1 MTNTT
6 NMLAFEIGT
15 EEIPAFDLKNATE
28 KFGPILEKM
37 LSDRNIP
44 HGKIGIY
51 TTPRRLIAIIDEVA
65 TKTEA
70 IEQDFRGPK
79 AQAAFDDDG
88 KPTKAAE
95 GFARGKGVDASA
107 LQRREVDGVEY
118 VFAHVSVP
126 SYDTKPIL
134 AEILR
139 SSIDAIQWPKSMKWN
154 VHRELFTR
162 PVRWLVAMLGDQV
175 IDIEYAGLTSSNE
188 TYGHRV
194 LAAGPHTVASA
205 DKLID
210 TVSSAYVIPTEE
222 AREKIIRDGVAEIE
236 KKLNG
241 VNVVMPQKTL
251 TEVIN
256 LSEYPT
262 VMLGTFDEKFLEV
275 PEEIIVDAM
284 IMHQR
289 YFPIY
294 RDGKLTNNFI
304 IISNGDPKFEANIVD
319 GNERVVAA
327 RLYDAMFFYTE
338 DLKSPLENYVERLDD
353 VVFQEQLGTMRDK
366 TQRITQLAQKLCLD
380 ASISAVEKEDVARA
394 ALLAKADLVTNA
406 VIEFTSVQGV
416 MGSYY
421 ALASGENEAVA
432 TAIADHYKPRFSGDE
447 IPSNIAGRIV
457 AIADKLDTICGLFA
471 LGQEPTGSSD
481 PFAIR
486 RAALG
491 IIAILSEGTDISL
504 VKAIDESC
512 NIYLESGLEFN
523 KTDVV
528 DRVVDFFVTR
538 TQVMLHD
545 AGNQTD
551 VINAV
556 LAAGVKEPIEIA
568 ARTEALSSAI
578 KESPELFEDLGI
590 AFSRANNLRDEKFGT
605 TVDETLFNDDER
617 VLDKAIKEVGSQVE
631 TALDQDLYAESLEYL
646 AGLRKPI
653 DDFFESTMVMDD
665 DDKLRENRIRLLNR
679 FVDTFADVADFS
691 EINFKKQ

>member
-1 MTNTT
+1 MMPNGKK
-6 NMLAFEIGT
+6 LAFEIGT

-28 KFGPILEKM
+28 KFAPILQKM
-37 LSDRNIP
+37 FDDQNIP
-44 HGKIGIY
+44 HGNIEIY
-51 TTPRRLIAIIDEVA
+51 STPRRMIAIIDDVA
-65 TKTEA
+65 AKTEA

-79 AQAAFDDDG
+79 AAAAFDDDG

-95 GFARGKGVDASA
+95 GFARGKGVDPIT
-107 LQRREVDGVEY
+107 LERREVDGVEY
-118 VFAHVSVP
+118 VFAHVSIP

-134 AEILR
+134 AKILR
-139 SSIDAIQWPKSMKWN
+139 DSIDAIQWPKSMKWN

-162 PVRWLVAMLGDQV
+162 PVRWLVALFDDE
-175 IDIEYAGLTSSNE
+175 ILDIEYAGLKASNE

-194 LAAGPHTVASA
+194 LSPGPHKVPNAGA
-205 DKLID
+205 LID
-210 TVSSAYVIPTEE
+210 VISSIHVVPTED
-222 AREKIIRDGVAEIE
+222 AREKIIKEGVTAIE
-236 KKLNG
+236 KKLDG
-241 VNVVMPQKTL
+241 INVVMPQKTL

-262 VMLGTFDEKFLEV
+262 VMLGEFDEKFLEV

-304 IISNGDPKFEANIVD
+304 IISNGDPEFEGNIVD

-338 DLKSPLENYVERLDD
+338 DLKLPLENYVERLDD

-366 TQRITQLAQKLCLD
+366 TSRITQLAQKLCLD
-380 ASISAVEKEDVARA
+380 ASFSAVEKEDVARA

-421 ALASGENEAVA
+421 AIASGENEAVA
-432 TAIADHYKPRFSGDE
+432 IAIADHYKPRFSGDE
-447 IPSNIAGRIV
+447 IPSNVAGKVV
-457 AIADKLDTICGLFA
+457 AVADKIDTICGLFA

-491 IIAILSEGTDISL
+491 VIAILSQGLEVSL
-504 VKAIDESC
+504 VRAIDESC

-545 AGNQTD
+545 DGNDTD

-556 LAAGVKEPIEIA
+556 LAAGVKEPVEIT
-568 ARTEALSSAI
+568 ARTVALSNAI

-590 AFSRANNLRDEKFGT
+590 AFSRANNLRDEKLGT
-605 TVDETLFNDDER
+605 DVDETLFNDDER
-617 VLDKAIKEVGSQVE
+617 ALDKAIKEVGTQVE
-631 TALDQDLYAESLEYL
+631 EALDQDLFAAALEYL

-653 DDFFESTMVMDD
+653 DDFFESTMVMDED
-665 DDKLRENRIRLLNR
+665 AKLRDNRIRLLNR

>member
-1 MTNTT
+1 MPNGKK
-6 NMLAFEIGT
+6 LAFEIGT

-28 KFGPILEKM
+28 KFAPILQKM
-37 LSDRNIP
+37 FDDQNIP
-44 HGKIGIY
+44 HGNIEIY
-51 TTPRRLIAIIDEVA
+51 STPRRMIAIIDDVA
-65 TKTEA
+65 AKTEA

-79 AQAAFDDDG
+79 AAAAFDDDG

-95 GFARGKGVDASA
+95 GFARGKGVDPIT
-107 LQRREVDGVEY
+107 LERREVDGVEY
-118 VFAHVSVP
+118 VFAHVSIP

-134 AEILR
+134 AKILR
-139 SSIDAIQWPKSMKWN
+139 DSIDAIQWPKSMKWN
-154 VHRELFTR
+154 VHHELFTR
-162 PVRWLVAMLGDQV
+162 PVRWLVALFDDE
-175 IDIEYAGLTSSNE
+175 ILDIEYAGLKASNE

-194 LAAGPHTVASA
+194 LSPGPHKVPNAGA
-205 DKLID
+205 LID
-210 TVSSAYVIPTEE
+210 VISSIHVVPTED
-222 AREKIIRDGVAEIE
+222 AREKIIKEGVTAIE
-236 KKLNG
+236 KKLDG
-241 VNVVMPQKTL
+241 INVVMPQKTL

-262 VMLGTFDEKFLEV
+262 VMLGEFDEKFLEV

-304 IISNGDPKFEANIVD
+304 IISNGDPEFEGNIVD

-338 DLKSPLENYVERLDD
+338 DLKLPLENYVERLDD

-366 TQRITQLAQKLCLD
+366 TSRITQLAQKLCLD
-380 ASISAVEKEDVARA
+380 ASFSAVEKEDVARA

-421 ALASGENEAVA
+421 AIASGENEAVA
-432 TAIADHYKPRFSGDE
+432 IAIADHYKPRFSGDE
-447 IPSNIAGRIV
+447 IPSNVAGKVV
-457 AIADKLDTICGLFA
+457 AVADKIDTICGLFA

-491 IIAILSEGTDISL
+491 VIAILSQGLEVSL
-504 VKAIDESC
+504 VRAIDESC

-545 AGNQTD
+545 DGNDTD

-556 LAAGVKEPIEIA
+556 LAAGVKEPVEIT
-568 ARTEALSSAI
+568 ARTVALSNAI

-590 AFSRANNLRDEKFGT
+590 AFSRANNLRDEKLGT
-605 TVDETLFNDDER
+605 DVDETLFNDDER
-617 VLDKAIKEVGSQVE
+617 ALDKAIKEVGTQVE
-631 TALDQDLYAESLEYL
+631 EALDQDLFAAALEYL

-653 DDFFESTMVMDD
+653 DDFFESTMVMDED
-665 DDKLRENRIRLLNR
+665 AKLRDNRIRLLNR